1 MALEKLEIYQT
12 AFDLMVHIEECVR
25 DFSRYFKY
33 TVGSELRQMCSGILS
48 KTAAFNDR
56 KTTEKAAFCRELR
69 GDIRQ
74 LQIKLDVC
82 ENLNCFK
89 RYKAWYRAA
98 DYADNL
104 LKQCERLHEYFAKNE
119 RQNQGGRSPQ

>member
-1 MALEKLEIYQT
+1 MLEKLEIYQT
-12 AFDLMVHIEECVR
+12 AFDLMVHVEECVR

-56 KTTEKAAFCRELR
+56 KLTEKAAFCRELR

-82 ENLNCFK
+82 EKLNCFK
-89 RYKAWYRAA
+89 RYKAWYKAASYAA
-98 DYADNL
+98 DL
-104 LKQCERLHEYFAKNE
+104 LKQCERLHEYFAKNDE
-119 RQNQGGRSPQ
+119 RQNQGGGRPQ